1 MDTIN
6 TNFVDVLDEAY
17 ISIDEHDNVVIR
29 SRKIDNEFLDWWNG
43 LSNKEQFNILG
54 KRFSSVHSVK
64 IN

>member
-1 MDTIN
+1 MDNIN

-29 SRKIDNEFLDWWNG
+29 SSKISNEFLDWWNG
-43 LSNKEQFNILG
+43 LSNENQFKILG
-54 KRFSSVHSVK
+54 KRFSKVHSIK